1 MTEREVKEQQAE
13 LLEMI
18 DNLLLKKAIEVN
30 NETPK

>member
-18 DNLLLKKAIEVN
+18 DNLLLKKAIKVN